1 MLQGPST
8 VSGMSE
14 NKDKKLKCFWDSE
27 SLDIIDESS
36 AEDSMESFSHLIFFS
51 PDISTVEVQQ
61 TKLRT

>member
-1 MLQGPST
+1 VLQGPST

-27 SLDIIDESS
+27 SLDIID